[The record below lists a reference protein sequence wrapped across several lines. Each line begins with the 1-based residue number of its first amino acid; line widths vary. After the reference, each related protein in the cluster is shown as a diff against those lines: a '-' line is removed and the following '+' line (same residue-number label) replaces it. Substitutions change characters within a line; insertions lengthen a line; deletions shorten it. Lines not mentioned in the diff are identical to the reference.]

1 MPPINWRSS
10 CGGQTARFAP
20 NCGET
25 SRAYFLKAATTT
37 APLNG
42 RTSYRRLWKCA
53 ECRKQFSVLVGTT
66 FEATHFPLA
75 ENVPARIYMTNANK
89 NGVTALELHRSFLG
103 SGPGWTDAPFLT
115 HGAPATL
122 EGAPSG
128 SGRQPVGPSDTQADS
143 A

>member
-1 MPPINWRSS
+1 MLSAMSMPGVHSPGKWRQRPTP
-10 CGGQTARFAP
+10 GNTWGRDLPTGVA
-20 NCGET
+20 
-25 SRAYFLKAATTT
+25 SR
-37 APLNG
+37 G
-42 RTSYRRLWKCA
+42 
-53 ECRKQFSVLVGTT
+53 
-66 FEATHFPLA
+66 ATHFPLA